1 MKALK
6 IATAQ
11 FENKSADKAYN
22 LSVIE
27 RLSKEAAEKGAD
39 VIAFHECSVHGY
51 TFARNLTKEQILET
65 AENFSDSPSLRRLQK
80 IASDNDIHIL
90 AGLFEKDDQDVIRKA
105 QVCVNKDGLVAKFH
119 KLHPFIN
126 SNITPGDSYCVFD
139 IKGWKCGI
147 LICYDN
153 NVIENVR
160 ATKLLGAD
168 IIFMP
173 HVTMCTPST
182 RPGAGFVDPKLW
194 ENREN
199 DPTSLRLEFDGM
211 KGREWLMKWLP
222 ARAYDNAI
230 YAVFSNPIGMDD
242 DQLKNGHSM
251 IVDPY
256 GDVVAECTSFDDEIA
271 IATLNPDALT
281 KAGGS
286 RYIKARRP
294 GLYKD
299 VLGQDHDSEQKVVWM
314 KK

>member
-51 TFARNLTKEQILET
+51 TFARNLTKEQMLET

-126 SNITPGDSYCVFD
+126 SNITPGDSY
-139 IKGWKCGI
+139 
-147 LICYDN
+147 
-153 NVIENVR
+153 
-160 ATKLLGAD
+160 
-168 IIFMP
+168 
-173 HVTMCTPST
+173 
-182 RPGAGFVDPKLW
+182 
-194 ENREN
+194 
-199 DPTSLRLEFDGM
+199 
-211 KGREWLMKWLP
+211 
-222 ARAYDNAI
+222 
-230 YAVFSNPIGMDD
+230 
-242 DQLKNGHSM
+242 
-251 IVDPY
+251 
-256 GDVVAECTSFDDEIA
+256 
-271 IATLNPDALT
+271 
-281 KAGGS
+281 
-286 RYIKARRP
+286 
-294 GLYKD
+294 
-299 VLGQDHDSEQKVVWM
+299 
-314 KK
+314 